1 MSLHLGYLNLVLLV
15 QVTTYIV
22 YDVWS
27 SFQVFFMKM
36 IIYYFNLESTVS
48 GKSQA
53 DYFFGVPEIS

>member
-27 SFQVFFMKM
+27 SFQVFFYENDNLLFQFGEHCKRQ
-36 IIYYFNLESTVS
+36 IISRLVFR
-48 GKSQA
+48 G
-53 DYFFGVPEIS
+53 P